1 MSDID
6 VITVLGKGADEY
18 ATLLRKTGEYF
29 KSGKHNINW
38 LAVTTAKCRKVPKG
52 FTKALDLE
60 VSVYETGIV
69 HSEGLMSGLA
79 VSTAPYV
86 LFSDCDILITQDSWD
101 NKLLA
106 KLTGDVA
113 VVGFEWGGEFEKEC
127 YQNFPCI
134 TFSLFKSDIAKKLNV
149 DLHQGTINDPHL
161 HTRQIKNKRLAEIF
175 GRPVGKNF
183 ILETGWRI
191 SYRFQRKGYKGHCL
205 KKVCPFHKKAQIP
218 WDEPDISKSSHPYR
232 TRKRWVAKK
241 IGNHIMHEFYLD
253 GKLFATHLRR
263 SRKYL
268 LDTKVGQM
276 WVNNVRLYFRKKY
289 KKKNII

>member
-1 MSDID
+1 MSEID
-6 VITVLGKGADEY
+6 VIVVLGKGADEY
-18 ATLLRKTGEYF
+18 ANLLRKTGEYF

-60 VSVYETGIV
+60 VSAYETGIV

-79 VSTAPYV
+79 TSTAPYT
-86 LFSDCDILITQDSWD
+86 LFSDADVMILTHDWD
-101 NKLLA
+101 DKLIS
-106 KLTGDVA
+106 KLTVDVA

-149 DLHQGTINDPHL
+149 DLHQGTHRDPHL

-175 GRPVGKNF
+175 GRPTGKKF
-183 ILETGWRI
+183 ILETGWQLPYCYKRA
-191 SYRFQRKGYKGHCL
+191 GYQGHCL
-205 KKVCPFHKKAQIP
+205 KKVCPFEKKAQIP
-218 WDEPDISKSSHPYR
+218 WDEPDISKSDYPYR
-232 TRKRWVAKK
+232 TRKRWVARK

-253 GKLFATHLRR
+253 DRLFATHLRR

-268 LDTKVGQM
+268 LNTKVGQM
-276 WVNNVRLYFRKKY
+276 WTNNVKLYFKKKY
-289 KKKNII
+289 KKNDII